1 MKSNFYGYLQ
11 IKNSF
16 DFYIISFKRTCLNCN
31 FKKVAS
37 YHEKLYNEQLTMFYF
52 YTTFLLW
59 FLNNISL
66 NNNLS
71 NFKGTVSTQT
81 EAGIESCFGK

>member
-11 IKNSF
+11 RKNSF

-52 YTTFLLW
+52 YATFYYD
-59 FLNNISL
+59 FLITYL
-66 NNNLS
+66 
-71 NFKGTVSTQT
+71 
-81 EAGIESCFGK
+81 